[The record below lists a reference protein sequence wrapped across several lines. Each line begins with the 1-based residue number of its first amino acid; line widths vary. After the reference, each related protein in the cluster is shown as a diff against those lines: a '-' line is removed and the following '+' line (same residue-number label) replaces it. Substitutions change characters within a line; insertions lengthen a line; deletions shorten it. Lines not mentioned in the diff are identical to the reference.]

1 MGISEQLNNFISQL
15 SVIPPGCC
23 TVVVPSLLK
32 KLVPLPHL
40 AFQRPSHPRHLWF
53 CFGYLVGNIGVHCFV
68 YTSFKKSPVFIHASS
83 LAFVKEILLC
93 INHVFMK
100 AIHVCTLVDD
110 FRGFVFMVKVTMSW
124 SLIPGTTLT
133 SDIRVGVDERT
144 KSGVFK
150 DTGRVGS
157 VTC

>member
-1 MGISEQLNNFISQL
+1 MGISEQLNNFISLL

-53 CFGYLVGNIGVHCFV
+53 CFGYLVGNIGVHCLV

-93 INHVFMK
+93 INDVFMK
-100 AIHVCTLVDD
+100 AIHACTIVPVD
-110 FRGFVFMVKVTMSW
+110 FVRGLRCFS
-124 SLIPGTTLT
+124 
-133 SDIRVGVDERT
+133 RVGVYGKGDNVVVAHARNYIDIGYQ
-144 KSGVFK
+144 SW
-150 DTGRVGS
+150 
-157 VTC
+157 C